1 MKDCDKKLRDSLLR
15 VMDEEVNAI
24 REEMKQ
30 EEPHVFSEAFEQKM
44 QEMMKVQKPK
54 SKWRGIAGYAVAVA
68 VVVVL
73 VIGGVLL
80 VGSEELRAS
89 DLGVKIQTWMENFF
103 LVENDANREKDENTD
118 VLFEESQIGY
128 LPEGFEKV
136 EEQILFSKV
145 CYEYQNDDGQYIVL
159 EVFRDKNLSGIDNDE
174 IAQEA
179 ELNEAGLEYR
189 YVYKADKCEHIFTW
203 LNDKD
208 YFYYL
213 TGSLTKDEVM
223 KIMNGISY

>member
-1 MKDCDKKLRDSLLR
+1 MTDCDKKLRDSLLR

-44 QEMMKVQKPK
+44 QEMMKVQKHK
-54 SKWRGIAGYAVAVA
+54 NKWRGIVGYAAAA
-68 VVVVL
+68 VVVLVL

-89 DLGVKIQTWMENFF
+89 DFGVKIQTWMANFF
-103 LVENDANREKDENTD
+103 LVENDTNRDKDENTE

-136 EEQILFSKV
+136 EEVVRLSKV
-145 CYEYQNDDGQYIVL
+145 SYKYQNDADEYIVL
-159 EVFRDKNLSGIDNDE
+159 EVFKDKTLAGLDSEE
-174 IAQEA
+174 IAQEVD
-179 ELNEAGLEYR
+179 LNTAGFEYR
-189 YVYKADKCEHIFTW
+189 YIYKEESNEHIITW
-203 LNDKD
+203 IDKENISYSLISSFDKD
-208 YFYYL
+208 
-213 TGSLTKDEVM
+213 EII
-223 KIMNGISY
+223 KIMNNIYY